1 MCRLIMRTL
10 IENATVLTM
19 DSEYTVFDHGYVLIK
34 DTVIEKTGTGSCGLP
49 YDKKIDGTNKI
60 LMPGMI
66 NTHSHI
72 PMIPFRS
79 MGDDCPDRLRR
90 FLFPLELEAMTPKLV
105 FLGARYAICEMLLAG
120 VTTVLDMYYFENEVA
135 NACEELGMRG
145 YLGETVINMET
156 CDSKTPYGGLEYGK
170 TFLEKWKGHEL
181 ITPLIAPHATNTNS
195 PEMLKKAYEL
205 AREYDTFYTL
215 HVSEMDYEISYFRG
229 HYDKTPTEFL
239 YSLGVLGEKTIAAH
253 CIHMTDH
260 DLELLSE
267 TGTKAAHCIG
277 SNTKAGKGVTPVR
290 DMVKAGICVG
300 LGTDGPS
307 SGNTLDLF
315 TQFRLFASFQK
326 TRYADRSLF
335 PAKEIIGLGTMGGA
349 KVLGAEK
356 EIGSIETGKKA
367 DLVLV
372 ETDSVNMFPLYNPY
386 STLVYSAN
394 ASNVDTVF
402 VNGELLVSGKKLVKA
417 DFNAIKNELSE
428 AMVPFNEQ
436 AAKYAD
442 MI

>member
-1 MCRLIMRTL
+1 MRTL

-19 DSEYTVFDHGYVLIK
+19 DAGYSVLEHGYVLIQ
-34 DTVIEKTGTGSCGLP
+34 DSVIEKTGTGTCELS
-49 YDKKIDGTNKI
+49 YDKKIDGTGKI

-90 FLFPLELEAMTPKLV
+90 FLFPLELEAMTPELV
-105 FLGARYAICEMLLAG
+105 RLSARYAVCEMLLAG

-135 NACEELGMRG
+135 KACDELGIRG

-156 CDSKTPYGGLEYGK
+156 CDSKIPYGGLEYGR

-215 HVSEMDYEISYFRG
+215 HVSEMDYEIEYFRE
-229 HYDKTPTEFL
+229 HYKKTPTEFL
-239 YSLGVLGEKTIAAH
+239 YDLGVLGEKTIAAH

-260 DLELLSE
+260 DLELLSQ
-267 TGTKAAHCIG
+267 TGTKVTHCIG
-277 SNTKAGKGVTPVR
+277 SNTKAGKGITPVR
-290 DMVKAGICVG
+290 DMRNAQIVVG

-326 TRYADRSLF
+326 TKYRDRSLF
-335 PAKEIIGLGTMGGA
+335 PAWEIIALGTIGGA
-349 KVLGAEK
+349 AVLGAE
-356 EIGSIETGKKA
+356 ENIGSVEKGKKA
-367 DLVLV
+367 DLVMV

-386 STLVYSAN
+386 SALVYSAN

-402 VNGELLVSGKKLVKA
+402 VNGRMLVHNKKLVNA
-417 DFNAIKNELSE
+417 DLKAIKDDLSKAME
-428 AMVPFNEQ
+428 AFNRQ